1 MSGTFDTFLQLF
13 MEDAPVMPVYKAF
26 QGAKQLCIGEKAGN
40 IPYLYIVFGD
50 GCYWLIGSPM
60 AGRDD
65 HLPKLKVRDRDGVIV
80 RFRDGPGEMNA
91 LWQIYEN
98 GMSRTSPYAK
108 WYFIPNAESSSD
120 QVISPGGGTATLE
133 GITTVFFPSGSF
145 GEDTGVSI
153 KTSSE
158 TIIEDQFSEFTVM
171 FRPAKRLSYEVQVIL
186 DNPPLVETVQVLF
199 NIPSDFA
206 AAVPPGYRIE
216 PFVLIDSG
224 GAPAE
229 HESFPIFVLLEPSS
243 YNPNEGVISF
253 DLPGN
258 AFAESSNGMFIA
270 VITLAPTPGMGGNI
284 SRRLQNNADESQPD
298 LQLQNVTMIATR
310 SSSGDCKAASIR
322 CPLVGGCTVTS
333 PFSAARKHPTQGV
346 TKPHWGVD
354 YRAPVG
360 AEVKAAAAG
369 TIERSYMST
378 SYGNTVIVRHTDG
391 SATLYAHLDSRNVA
405 VGDSVMTGQQLGISG
420 NTGRSSGPH
429 LHLEYVPSG
438 QIIQNKSRIDPDAC
452 VGDVTSGS
460 ITAGD
465 NGNLADDAFQLSL
478 NGIDIGT
485 TTIGGTNNLSVNNLI
500 PGEYTLVLTVVIAPD
515 NVGTWFIRLN
525 DGLTFADGR
534 TVRIGSDPQG
544 ASIPFSVIVPPSS
557 P

>member
-1 MSGTFDTFLQLF
+1 M
-13 MEDAPVMPVYKAF
+13 
-26 QGAKQLCIGEKAGN
+26 
-40 IPYLYIVFGD
+40 
-50 GCYWLIGSPM
+50 
-60 AGRDD
+60 
-65 HLPKLKVRDRDGVIV
+65 
-80 RFRDGPGEMNA
+80 
-91 LWQIYEN
+91 
-98 GMSRTSPYAK
+98 
-108 WYFIPNAESSSD
+108 
-120 QVISPGGGTATLE
+120 
-133 GITTVFFPSGSF
+133 
-145 GEDTGVSI
+145 
-153 KTSSE
+153 
-158 TIIEDQFSEFTVM
+158 
-171 FRPAKRLSYEVQVIL
+171 
-186 DNPPLVETVQVLF
+186 
-199 NIPSDFA
+199 
-206 AAVPPGYRIE
+206 
-216 PFVLIDSG
+216 
-224 GAPAE
+224 
-229 HESFPIFVLLEPSS
+229 
-243 YNPNEGVISF
+243 
-253 DLPGN
+253 
-258 AFAESSNGMFIA
+258 
-270 VITLAPTPGMGGNI
+270 
-284 SRRLQNNADESQPD
+284 
-298 LQLQNVTMIATR
+298 
-310 SSSGDCKAASIR
+310 
-322 CPLVGGCTVTS
+322 TS

-378 SYGNTVIVRHTDG
+378 SYGNTVIVRHKDG